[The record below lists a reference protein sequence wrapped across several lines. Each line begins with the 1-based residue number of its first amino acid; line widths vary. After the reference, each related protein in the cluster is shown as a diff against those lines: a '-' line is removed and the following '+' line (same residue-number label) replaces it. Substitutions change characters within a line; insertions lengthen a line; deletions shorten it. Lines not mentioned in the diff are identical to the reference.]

1 MAPNEQINQFRLSES
16 GLEPVPADGPPE
28 GGRSKRSGSGFGD
41 TRKVVILGGLLAVGV
56 GVVAFQFLRGRGPQ
70 KALAMPTGP
79 SASSESAVT
88 GRDFDAVMADLDR
101 KMKGAPAADELSV
114 ASVERLVRE
123 FDGFV
128 RGRQVAASDVR
139 GNPFVVRLSAKASPE
154 PPPEP
159 VPEGP
164 AEPGPEERERAIRTS
179 AKNLAVGSILVGG
192 PRAMAVING
201 RIYEIGDTVAG
212 FRVGAIE
219 PSRVLVDRDGVTVE
233 LCLFEAVQDRN

>member
-1 MAPNEQINQFRLSES
+1 
-16 GLEPVPADGPPE
+16 
-28 GGRSKRSGSGFGD
+28 
-41 TRKVVILGGLLAVGV
+41 
-56 GVVAFQFLRGRGPQ
+56 
-70 KALAMPTGP
+70 
-79 SASSESAVT
+79 
-88 GRDFDAVMADLDR
+88 
-101 KMKGAPAADELSV
+101 
-114 ASVERLVRE
+114 
-123 FDGFV
+123 
-128 RGRQVAASDVR
+128 
-139 GNPFVVRLSAKASPE
+139 LSAKASPE